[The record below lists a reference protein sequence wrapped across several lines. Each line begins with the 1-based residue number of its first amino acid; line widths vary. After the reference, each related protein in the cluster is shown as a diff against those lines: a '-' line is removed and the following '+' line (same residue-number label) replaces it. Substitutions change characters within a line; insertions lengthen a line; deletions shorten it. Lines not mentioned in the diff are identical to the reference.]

1 MNWKVAGSEL
11 AEATVQAFAIAPQTP
26 NTMYAGANE
35 WVPGSGY
42 AGKVLKSADG
52 GTSWHSVGAGLPKK
66 RIHALAVHPQNSD
79 VLYAGTESGVFR
91 STDGGAKWTEANSGL
106 TTPDVQTIAVD
117 PKTPA
122 RLFAGTAGG
131 GVFEMT
137 FSP

>member
-1 MNWKVAGSEL
+1 
-11 AEATVQAFAIAPQTP
+11 
-26 NTMYAGANE
+26 
-35 WVPGSGY
+35 
-42 AGKVLKSADG
+42 
-52 GTSWHSVGAGLPKK
+52 
-66 RIHALAVHPQNSD
+66 LAVHPQNSD